1 MRNEPR
7 KLVRIAV
14 GPNAAAPERPIA
26 AEVLNL
32 SGMRVVTGFAI
43 AIGAA
48 GPLLWA
54 FVRYWL
60 FAP

>member
-1 MRNEPR
+1 MNNER
-7 KLVRIAV
+7 KMLARIVVWPKAV
-14 GPNAAAPERPIA
+14 AAERVIP

-32 SGMRVVTGFAI
+32 SGMRVVMGFAI
-43 AIGAA
+43 AIAAA

>member
-1 MRNEPR
+1 MSKEQR
-7 KLVRIAV
+7 KLARIAAR
-14 GPNAAAPERPIA
+14 PNAAAERPLA

-32 SGMRVVTGFAI
+32 SGMRVVAGFAI

-48 GPLLWA
+48 GPLMWV

>member
-1 MRNEPR
+1 MSKEQR
-7 KLVRIAV
+7 KLARIVAL
-14 GPNAAAPERPIA
+14 PNAAAERPIA

-32 SGMRVVTGFAI
+32 SGMRVVAGFAI
-43 AIGAA
+43 AIAAA
-48 GPLLWA
+48 GPIMWV

>member
-1 MRNEPR
+1 MSKEQR
-7 KLVRIAV
+7 KLARIVAL
-14 GPNAAAPERPIA
+14 PNAAAERPIA

-32 SGMRVVTGFAI
+32 SGMRVVAGFATAI
-43 AIGAA
+43 AAA
-48 GPLLWA
+48 GPLMWV